1 MPNSIDKIISEVKE
15 YNSSLNEEKLR
26 SAYALAE
33 EAHKGQYRRS
43 GEPYISHPMEVTEI
57 LVELRMDEAA
67 LMAALLHDVV
77 EDTGVELSDIEK
89 SFGEEVAY
97 IVDGL
102 TKLKKIKISNKD
114 TLQVENLR
122 RMFLTMS
129 RDIRVVL
136 IKLADRL
143 HNMRTLKYM
152 SREKQVYISEETL
165 EIYSPI
171 AHRLGVFQIKWEL
184 EDLALKYIDPEGYQE
199 LMEQIAMKRNEREE
213 YVQEVISKI
222 KDNLEQLGIE
232 GDVTG
237 RPKHFYSIYNK
248 MKKKNHTLDEIYDL
262 TAVRIIVKT
271 VKDSYSAVGA
281 IHTLYRPIPNRFKDY
296 IAMPKPNGY
305 QSIHTTLLGGNG
317 EPFEVQIRTK
327 GMHRIAEYG
336 IAAHWKYKEGKAFSY
351 QDFQKESTFI
361 SQIRELQSEA
371 DNASDFIDTLKKD
384 LFADRLYVF
393 TPGGDVIELKSGSNP
408 LDFAYRVHSDVGNQF
423 SGARVNNHIVPI
435 DYKLQNGDIVEILI
449 NKNGKPSLDW
459 LKIVQ
464 TKNAQHKIRN
474 WFKMQNRET
483 KEDEGRD
490 IFIKEIKREQFDKK
504 YLESAYLERLAK
516 SYGMHDISDL
526 YSAISDGGYSVK
538 QVIRR
543 LREYIKEDIEGIVP
557 EDQII
562 KPWEGYGSST
572 QGIRVQ
578 GFEDVDI
585 RISKCC
591 NPMPGDDIS
600 GYINRGKGI
609 SIHRVDCPNFI
620 YLKNKEPYR
629 VVDVIWETKEVKNL
643 VTNLEITTTDR
654 KGITPDTISMLHE
667 LKADVIEINSKVSGG
682 VVTMKIKVG
691 INKPEHL
698 ERLFAAFNRNP
709 EILNAKRLVPRKRAV
724 KKDENS
730 NTKSKG

>member
-1 MPNSIDKIISEVKE
+1 MMIDKIILQVKE
-15 YNSSLNEEKLR
+15 YDSSLNEEKLR

-33 EAHKGQYRRS
+33 EAHKSQYRRS
-43 GEPYISHPMEVTEI
+43 GEPYITHPLAVTEI

-67 LMAALLHDVV
+67 LIAALLHDVV
-77 EDTGVELSDIEK
+77 EDAGVELSDIK
-89 SFGEEVAY
+89 KYFGEEVAY

-152 SREKQVYISEETL
+152 PREKQVYISEETL

-199 LMEQIAMKRNEREE
+199 LMEQIAMKRNERED

-222 KDNLEQLGIE
+222 RDNLEQLGIE

-248 MKKKNHTLDEIYDL
+248 MKKKNYTLDEIYDL

-271 VKDSYSAVGA
+271 VKDCYSAVGA

-305 QSIHTTLLGGNG
+305 QSIHTTLLGSNG

-327 GMHRIAEYG
+327 EMHRIAEYG
-336 IAAHWKYKEGKAFSY
+336 IAAHWKYKEGKSFSC
-351 QDFQKESTFI
+351 QEFQKESSFI

-371 DNASDFIDTLKKD
+371 DNASDFIDSLKKD
-384 LFADRLYVF
+384 LFTDRLYVF
-393 TPGGDVIELKSGSNP
+393 TPDGDVIELKSGSNS

-435 DYKLQNGDIVEILI
+435 DYKLQNGDIVEILT

-490 IFIKEIKREQFDKK
+490 IFNKEVKREQFNKK
-504 YLESAYLERLAK
+504 YLTPIYLGRLAK
-516 SYGMHDISDL
+516 SYGMQDISDL
-526 YSAISDGGYSVK
+526 YSAVSDGGYSVQ

-543 LREYIKEDIEGIVP
+543 LREYVKEEIEDTVP
-557 EDQII
+557 KDQII

-609 SIHRVDCPNFI
+609 SIHRIDCPNFI
-620 YLKNKEPYR
+620 YLNNKEPYR
-629 VVDVIWETKEVKNL
+629 IVDVIWETKEVKNL
-643 VTNLEITTTDR
+643 IANLEIITTDR
-654 KGITPDTISMLHE
+654 KGITPDIISLLHE

-682 VVTMKIKVG
+682 VVTIKIKVG

-709 EILNAKRLVPRKRAV
+709 EILNAKRLVPRKRVV

-730 NTKSKG
+730 NTKSKD